1 MIRDVWPAILAMAA
15 ATYLS
20 RCLTL
25 AWFSSLPLPRAV
37 ERGLR
42 HIPAG
47 VLVALVAPQ
56 VLAPGGRVMVP
67 WYNPDL
73 LAGLLAAGTAFRT
86 RSVPLT
92 MLVGVVAALVLR
104 RLMG

>member
-1 MIRDVWPAILAMAA
+1 MSHDVWPAIIAMAA

-20 RCLTL
+20 RSLTL
-25 AWFSSLPLPRAV
+25 AWFPALPLPRLV
-37 ERGLR
+37 QRGLR

-56 VLAPGGRVMVP
+56 ILAPGGWLVLP
-67 WYNPDL
+67 WQNPDL
-73 LAGLLAAGTAFRT
+73 LAGLLAAVTAFRT

-92 MLVGVVAALVLR
+92 MLVAVVAALLLR
-104 RLMG
+104 RLLG